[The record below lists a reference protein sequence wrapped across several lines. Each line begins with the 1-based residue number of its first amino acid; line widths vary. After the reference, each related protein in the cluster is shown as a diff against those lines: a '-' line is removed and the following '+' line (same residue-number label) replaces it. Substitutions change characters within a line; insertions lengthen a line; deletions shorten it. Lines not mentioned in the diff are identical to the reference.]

1 MEKEITNIIKL
12 GSVVGTVPTTHSKKD
27 IFNVLTNKYY
37 AGILYLCCE
46 KGYTYLKECDKCLGH
61 IDCRG
66 YINRLINLGIL
77 EETTLTKQQKEVI
90 ASINNLGEY
99 HLTLLTPYKITA
111 EFRAILNNAFY
122 YDLMRENCDNYV
134 LKFKEYLTKKYN
146 SIVETK
152 HLSEQHEQEK
162 LYLRYKIAKQKAEM
176 YRTADDWGVICIFEN
191 NY

>member
-1 MEKEITNIIKL
+1 M
-12 GSVVGTVPTTHSKKD
+12 VGTVPTTHSKKD

-46 KGYTYLKECDKCLGH
+46 KGYTYLKECDKCLI
-61 IDCRG
+61 IDSKY
-66 YINRLINLGIL
+66 YINSLVSKGIL
-77 EETTLTKQQKEVI
+77 EPTALTNQQKQVI
-90 ASINNLGEY
+90 ATINNLGEY

-134 LKFKEYLTKKYN
+134 LKFKEYLTNKYN

-152 HLSEQHEQEK
+152 QLNKQQEQEK
-162 LYLRYKIAKQKAEM
+162 LYLRYKIAKSKPNNLK
-176 YRTADDWGVICIFEN
+176 TGDDWGVIGIFEN